1 MRVRSWKWESEVKEG
16 EKKRKIINV
25 RVIVTVHICID
36 TVTLVYKCTVLH
48 PLTWVFFFGSNCVKW
63 NVFSVVR
70 DFTFTDVNVPKN
82 NLIWNF
88 LRLGVKTLFSVSNH
102 TLIDLTCV
110 AYYMCYVWNSII
122 WTLQSCKNV
131 IK

>member
-63 NVFSVVR
+63 NVVSVVR
-70 DFTFTDVNVPKN
+70 DFTFTYVNVPKN

-110 AYYMCYVWNSII
+110 AYLHVLRMKLYNLDIAI
-122 WTLQSCKNV
+122 LQKCN
-131 IK
+131 